1 MRLLF
6 VLSVCVLGRS
16 MQAELFQKHLKT
28 NDDLHNDLERLRLQ
42 YDLPGLTFGQDDG
55 SGFSCYVEGVRR
67 YGSVP
72 QIETDDTFHLGS
84 LTKAMTATL
93 LAILMKEN
101 AAVSWNSTLNDL
113 LPDLGTAMHPKHRST
128 TLQMLTSHRSGIVID
143 YSSQYEVW
151 HGLFNPFLPEPEGR
165 RRLVELALTHAPAKV
180 PGTFSYENTNYVIAG
195 AIIDRH
201 ANATWE
207 RFIRTHLI
215 NPLEMTGCGFGPNPE
230 SSITSVDNPWPH
242 IVLTES
248 SSPLPLSLVPFA
260 FRDNPRP
267 FNSAGRVHCSMQ
279 AYNKFLR
286 VHVDGARGID
296 SPVLGLD
303 SHDFRHL
310 HTPYVSS
317 SADSARLYTLG
328 GWNWDLLD
336 GHVILSHE
344 GSNGRNQAIAQL
356 DPQSNTSLM
365 TMTNLGGTRADNA
378 TRRVMRHFARAG

>member
-1 MRLLF
+1 MR
-6 VLSVCVLGRS
+6 
-16 MQAELFQKHLKT
+16 AEFLQKHLKT
-28 NDDLHNDLERLRLQ
+28 SDDLVNDLEKLRLQ
-42 YDLPGLTFGQDDG
+42 YDLPGLTFGQDNG
-55 SGFSCYVEGVRR
+55 SGFTCQVEGVRR

-72 QIETDDTFHLGS
+72 QIETDDIFHLGS

-101 AAVSWNSTLNDL
+101 AAVSWDSTMNDL
-113 LPDLGTAMHPKHRST
+113 FPDIGTAMHPKHRCT

-143 YSSQYEVW
+143 YSGHYEVW
-151 HGLFNPFLPEPEGR
+151 HELFSPFLPETQGR
-165 RRLVELALTHAPAKV
+165 QRLVELALTHAPAKA
-180 PGTFSYENTNYVIAG
+180 PGTFSYENTNYIIAG
-195 AIIDRH
+195 AIIDQH

-207 RFIRTHLI
+207 QFIRTHLF
-215 NPLEMTGCGFGPNPE
+215 NPLKMNECGFGPNPE
-230 SSITSVDNPWPH
+230 SSTTSIDNPWPH

-248 SSPLPLSLVPFA
+248 SFPLPLSLVPLA

-267 FNSAGRVHCSMQ
+267 FNPSGRVHCSMQ

-303 SHDFRHL
+303 SHDFEHL
-310 HTPYVSS
+310 HTPYMS
-317 SADSARLYTLG
+317 SATDSTRLYTPGGWDWEPLG
-328 GWNWDLLD
+328 G
-336 GHVILSHE
+336 HVVLSHE

-356 DPQSNTSLM
+356 DPHSNTTSM

-378 TRRVMRHFARAG
+378 TRAVMRHFASAA